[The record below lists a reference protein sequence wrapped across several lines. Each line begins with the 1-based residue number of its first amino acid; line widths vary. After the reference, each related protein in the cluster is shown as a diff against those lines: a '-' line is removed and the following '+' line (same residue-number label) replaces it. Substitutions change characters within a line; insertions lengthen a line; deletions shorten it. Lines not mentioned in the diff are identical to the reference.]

1 MQSATE
7 LEKLSREVFSQQIQ
21 CMLPNRSHHHYLQMY
36 RNVVIKLKEA
46 DDISMHL
53 KPLVNII
60 NVRLSIITILLLF
73 YG

>member
-36 RNVVIKLKEA
+36 KNVVIHFSEMNMEGEFMCSDLA
-46 DDISMHL
+46 DGTLI
-53 KPLVNII
+53 K
-60 NVRLSIITILLLF
+60 
-73 YG
+73 